1 MKKAIINHAFDY
13 DPMQLARKII
23 ESCEADNDFLADL
36 ILLIVYQQN
45 SDEFIDRAK
54 NAINEA
60 ELCMSVDKALK
71 KGGQIK

>member
-1 MKKAIINHAFDY
+1 MKKAIISHTLDY
-13 DPMQLARKII
+13 DPTQLARKII

-45 SDEFIDRAK
+45 SYELIDRAK

-60 ELCMSVDKALK
+60 ELCISVDKAFK